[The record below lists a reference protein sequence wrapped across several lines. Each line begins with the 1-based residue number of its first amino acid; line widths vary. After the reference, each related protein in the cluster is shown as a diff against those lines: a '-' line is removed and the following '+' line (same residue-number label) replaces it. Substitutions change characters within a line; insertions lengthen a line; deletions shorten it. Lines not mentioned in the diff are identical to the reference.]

1 MTTLQT
7 QASDPNNDPLTYS
20 WSVDGEVVTNSGR
33 SLEFRSES
41 HSVGSH
47 TIGVAVTDID
57 SLTAN
62 CQFILTIDRR
72 PNGNPSVELMAD
84 KNEAY
89 DGDTVTV
96 TAQANDPDGDPV
108 SYSWSLDGQS
118 QSWTK
123 SSIEINTAGL
133 GEGRHSV
140 SVTVRD
146 DRKGTATHT
155 ALFSLRERAITE
167 SNEIFTGARA
177 IGFAVQVAAYRERQR
192 AEALQAI
199 LQNLGYPAY
208 MVEEDIPG
216 SGRYHRVRV
225 GPFST
230 SDEAAEVA
238 SEMGNRMPEP
248 LPNFWIVPYQR

>member
-1 MTTLQT
+1 
-7 QASDPNNDPLTYS
+7 
-20 WSVDGEVVTNSGR
+20 
-33 SLEFRSES
+33 
-41 HSVGSH
+41 
-47 TIGVAVTDID
+47 VTDID

-62 CQFILTIDRR
+62 CQFNLTIDRR
-72 PNGNPSVELMAD
+72 PNGNPSVELIAD

-177 IGFAVQVAAYRERQR
+177 IGFAVQVAAY
-192 AEALQAI
+192 
-199 LQNLGYPAY
+199 
-208 MVEEDIPG
+208 
-216 SGRYHRVRV
+216 
-225 GPFST
+225 
-230 SDEAAEVA
+230 
-238 SEMGNRMPEP
+238 
-248 LPNFWIVPYQR
+248 